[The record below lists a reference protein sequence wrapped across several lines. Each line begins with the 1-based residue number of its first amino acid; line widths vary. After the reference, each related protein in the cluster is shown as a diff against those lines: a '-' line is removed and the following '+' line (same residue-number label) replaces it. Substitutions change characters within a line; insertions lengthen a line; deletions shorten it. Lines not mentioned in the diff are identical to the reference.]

1 MRLRIEHRT
10 TFTYDSLISE
20 AYTEM
25 RLRPSDAGGQ
35 SVQSFQL
42 STEPYG
48 EVLTYIDRFGNDV
61 RNFDV
66 LVPYRQLAVTAI
78 SEVST
83 PRSYIESARALSP
96 LDDYDYLAPTRY
108 AQASEALAQFAAAI
122 PLSSE
127 ADAASQAQAMMHTIF
142 TQFKYE
148 PGATTVHTSATEVL
162 DLKRGVCQ
170 DFAHVMIA
178 LCRARGLHARYVSG
192 YLYSSHVA
200 ARDDAASHA
209 WVDVFVPG
217 RGWISFDPTH
227 DCEQSEQYVR
237 LGVGRDYAD
246 VPPTRGTYKGTGKE
260 VLDVKVNVREI

>member
-1 MRLRIEHRT
+1 MKLRIEHRT

-35 SVQSFQL
+35 SVHSFQL
-42 STEPYG
+42 SAEPHG
-48 EVLTYIDRFGNDV
+48 EVLKYIDRYGNDV
-61 RNFDV
+61 RYFDV
-66 LVPYRQLAVTAI
+66 LVPYQRLAVTAI

-83 PRSYIESARALSP
+83 PRAYLDPARALQP

-108 AQASEALAQFAAAI
+108 AQASAALTQFSAAI
-122 PLSSE
+122 PVD
-127 ADAASQAQAMMHTIF
+127 ADADVASQALALMHAIF
-142 TQFKYE
+142 EQFTYE

-170 DFAHVMIA
+170 DFAHLMIA

-192 YLYSSHVA
+192 YLYSSGVA

-217 RGWISFDPTH
+217 HGWISLDPTH
-227 DCEQSEQYVR
+227 DCEQSDQYVR

-260 VLDVKVNVREI
+260 TLDVKVNVRQI

>member
-1 MRLRIEHRT
+1 MKLRIEHRT

-35 SVQSFQL
+35 SVHSFQL
-42 STEPYG
+42 SAEPHG
-48 EVLTYIDRFGNDV
+48 EVLKYIDRYGNDV
-61 RNFDV
+61 RYFDV
-66 LVPYRQLAVTAI
+66 LVPYQRLAVTAI

-83 PRSYIESARALSP
+83 PRAYLDLARALQP

-108 AQASEALAQFAAAI
+108 AQASEALTQFSGAI
-122 PLSSE
+122 PVD
-127 ADAASQAQAMMHTIF
+127 ADADVASQALALMHAIF
-142 TQFKYE
+142 AQFTYE

-170 DFAHVMIA
+170 DFAHLMIA

-192 YLYSSHVA
+192 YLYSSGVA

-217 RGWISFDPTH
+217 HGWISLDPTH
-227 DCEQSEQYVR
+227 DCEQSDQYVR

-260 VLDVKVNVREI
+260 TLDVKVNVRQI